1 MVAANTLANHNA
13 DSRQHGTGVVGI
25 RLGLR
30 QARAMGDPPAP
41 WLHTQARLQQRQAY
55 HDAQADLPP
64 VAAESLQGPVFR
76 AAHHRSVPQHR
87 VWHRLLG
94 VAAQPIPQQLLRLPL
109 HQGPHKRVCGP
120 AAHVEH
126 SALATAQAQER
137 DAFLRG
143 EHLRPLPAHIRHG
156 EGYQAQRHSRPV
168 GGSENEI
175 HVEEQK

>member
-94 VAAQPIPQQLLRLPL
+94 LAAQPIPRQLLRLPL
-109 HQGPHKRVCGP
+109 HQGPHNVFVGQQLTWNIPHWLQRKRKSVTLFYEVSTCD
-120 AAHVEH
+120 
-126 SALATAQAQER
+126 LYLRTYATEK
-137 DAFLRG
+137 DIKLSDILG
-143 EHLRPLPAHIRHG
+143 L
-156 EGYQAQRHSRPV
+156 SV
-168 GGSENEI
+168 G
-175 HVEEQK
+175 VKMKFM